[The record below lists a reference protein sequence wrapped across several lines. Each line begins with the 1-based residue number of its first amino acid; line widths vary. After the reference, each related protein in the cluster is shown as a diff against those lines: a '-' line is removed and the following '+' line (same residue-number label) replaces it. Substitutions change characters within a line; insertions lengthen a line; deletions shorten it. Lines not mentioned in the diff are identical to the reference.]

1 MGILGNTTTVVAPV
15 GTTAWNCFDHKKG
28 TFKFKYN
35 EQKTVETLKKAGTTS
50 AGTALSG
57 TLQFGGELSTTYLD
71 DMYAGAM
78 SAEQI
83 SEMERLLAQK
93 ELEFTVGG
101 ITYDLSE
108 IDPAE
113 GIRES
118 SELQS
123 GKAYVKK
130 L

>member
-1 MGILGNTTTVVAPV
+1 
-15 GTTAWNCFDHKKG
+15 
-28 TFKFKYN
+28 
-35 EQKTVETLKKAGTTS
+35 
-50 AGTALSG
+50 
-57 TLQFGGELSTTYLD
+57 
-71 DMYAGAM
+71 MYAGAM